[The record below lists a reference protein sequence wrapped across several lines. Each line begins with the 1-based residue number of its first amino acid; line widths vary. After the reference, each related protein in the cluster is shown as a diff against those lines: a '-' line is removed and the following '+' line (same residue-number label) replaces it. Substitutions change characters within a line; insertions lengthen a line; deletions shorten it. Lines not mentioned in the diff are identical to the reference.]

1 MVDLVLE
8 STKVSVLVKIE
19 SLSKPWTVM
28 KEKGLQNLWIT
39 VHVFLVQLFVHF
51 SSTVQSPAV
60 HLLLKHC
67 TLSSYSP
74 WSIFQSHLL
83 VPRPLHSTQR
93 SGLQNLLIWKRNSSQ
108 SRELAEKSTSL
119 QCGSASLFRCLQLL
133 GEGHSL
139 LLLYLMMMG

>member
-1 MVDLVLE
+1 MVGPLE
-8 STKVSVLVKIE
+8 STKVSILVKIE

-28 KEKGLQNLWIT
+28 KEKRLQNLWIT

-51 SSTVQSPAV
+51 SSTVQLPPV

-67 TLSSYSP
+67 TLSSYSL

-119 QCGSASLFRCLQLL
+119 QCGSVSLFRCQQLL
-133 GEGHSL
+133 GEGHSRL
-139 LLLYLMMMG
+139 PLYLMMMR